1 MNEIIKEITH
11 ELQDDIVKYEAILKD
26 SLKSNVK
33 LINMVVNYAIKR
45 KGKQFRPLLCI
56 LCSRLNNLLPNDST
70 FLSAATVEIL
80 HVATLLHDDVVDD
93 AYIRRSWPSVN
104 KIWKNKLSILI
115 GDYMFS
121 KSLNIIS
128 KLDKIENIRLLASI
142 SDRLSEGEILQIE
155 KAKKKE
161 MTEDVYYKMIS
172 DKTASLIS
180 GACYLGYV
188 SNGSNMHKENIKNFG
203 EYLGIAYQL
212 KDDLFDVVGKL
223 DEIGKS
229 SNLDLKKNMLT
240 LPYIYAINHMGNDK
254 KKHVISKLKYYY
266 NRKDIKEI
274 KKIIINSG
282 GIEYTESKI
291 KEYSQR
297 AIIEL
302 NVFDKS
308 KYKDLLIKTI
318 EFNLNR
324 KF

>member
-1 MNEIIKEITH
+1 MNKIINLITN
-11 ELQDDIVKYEAILKD
+11 ELQDDVVNYEAILKE

-33 LINMVVNYAIKR
+33 LINVVINYAIKR

-56 LCSRLNNLLPNDST
+56 LCSRLNGHKPNEAT

-80 HVATLLHDDVVDD
+80 HVATLLHDDVIDD

-121 KSLNIIS
+121 KSLNNIS
-128 KLDKIENIRLLASI
+128 KLDKIENIKLLANI
-142 SDRLSEGEILQIE
+142 SDRLSEGEILQLE

-180 GACYLGYV
+180 GSCYLGYV
-188 SNGSNMHKENIKNFG
+188 SNGSDINKENIKNFG
-203 EYLGIAYQL
+203 EYLGVAYQL

-240 LPYIYAINHMGNDK
+240 LPYIYAINHMGDDSK
-254 KKHVISKLKYYY
+254 KNIVSKLKYHYK
-266 NRKDIKEI
+266 RKDIKKI

-282 GIEYTESKI
+282 GIEYTENKI
-291 KEYSQR
+291 KEYSQK
-297 AIIEL
+297 AISEL
-302 NVFDKS
+302 NDFDDS

-324 KF
+324 TF